1 MDGHGER
8 TTDVPVD
15 GQRRPP
21 VAVPAGSVP
30 GVGPSDVELLR
41 AHVAGDRYAF
51 TELFH
56 RHRDRLWAV
65 ALRTVGDRE
74 EAADA
79 LQDALLSAHRA
90 AARFRGDSAVTTW
103 LHRIVVNA
111 CLDRIRRRQA
121 HPTVPLP
128 DGTYGP
134 DDGPSTGGVEPAAPV
149 QDHDTALVVRQALAE
164 LPVEQR
170 AALVLV
176 DVQGYPVAEVARIL
190 DVAEGTVKSR
200 CARGRAR
207 LAVAL
212 GHLRTGVVPG
222 GTADERPNLRS
233 GRVAPPRDGRAGT
246 RGRDAAG
253 PDGGSMA
260 GPDVPVVTRGN
271 PRQVGGV
278 RSGSGHSRR
287 DANQEES

>member
-1 MDGHGER
+1 MDGRAAAE
-8 TTDVPVD
+8 DL
-15 GQRRPP
+15 
-21 VAVPAGSVP
+21 
-30 GVGPSDVELLR
+30 ELLR
-41 AHVAGDRYAF
+41 AHAAGDRDAF
-51 TELFH
+51 AELFH

-65 ALRTVGDRE
+65 ALRTLGDRE

-128 DGTYGP
+128 DGNRA
-134 DDGPSTGGVEPAAPV
+134 DDGTGGLEPAAPV
-149 QDHDTALVVRQALAE
+149 TDHDTVLVVREALAA
-164 LPVEQR
+164 LPLEQR

-190 DVAEGTVKSR
+190 GVAEGTVKSR

-207 LAVAL
+207 LAVLL
-212 GHLRTGVVPG
+212 GHLRPAAVATPSARPDPITPITGVPG
-222 GTADERPNLRS
+222 
-233 GRVAPPRDGRAGT
+233 
-246 RGRDAAG
+246 
-253 PDGGSMA
+253 
-260 GPDVPVVTRGN
+260 VTPGN
-271 PRQVGGV
+271 PDPVQGVG
-278 RSGSGHSRR
+278 SGSGRYRR
-287 DANQEES
+287 DANQEDT

>member
-1 MDGHGER
+1 M
-8 TTDVPVD
+8 T
-15 GQRRPP
+15 RPGP
-21 VAVPAGSVP
+21 GAAAGGGRPSVLP
-30 GVGPSDVELLR
+30 PDTGPLADASDADLLR
-41 AHVAGDRYAF
+41 AHVAGDRDAF
-51 TELFH
+51 AELFH

-65 ALRTVGDRE
+65 AVRTIGDRE

-128 DGTYGP
+128 DGHRSDEPGA
-134 DDGPSTGGVEPAAPV
+134 TGGVELAAPV
-149 QDHDTALVVRQALAE
+149 ADHDTALVVRQALAQ

-207 LAVAL
+207 LAVLL
-212 GHLRTGVVPG
+212 GHLRTGAEPPG
-222 GTADERPNLRS
+222 G
-233 GRVAPPRDGRAGT
+233 PPTGGGRAG
-246 RGRDAAG
+246 
-253 PDGGSMA
+253 S
-260 GPDVPVVTRGN
+260 GPDVPDVTGGN
-271 PRQVGGV
+271 PQPPDGVG
-278 RSGSGHSRR
+278 SGSGRSRPTDQR
-287 DANQEES
+287 EDS

>member
-1 MDGHGER
+1 MVMAGRGGR
-8 TTDVPVD
+8 TPDPAT
-15 GQRRPP
+15 GSLPP
-21 VAVPAGSVP
+21 VALSAAEA
-30 GVGPSDVELLR
+30 SDLDLLR
-41 AHVAGDRYAF
+41 AHVTGDRDAF
-51 TELFH
+51 TELLH

-65 ALRTVGDRE
+65 ALRTLGDRE

-128 DGTYGP
+128 DGTRTEEG
-134 DDGPSTGGVEPAAPV
+134 TGGVEPAAPAT
-149 QDHDTALVVRQALAE
+149 DHDTALVVRQALAT

-190 DVAEGTVKSR
+190 GVAEGTVKSR

-207 LAVAL
+207 LAVQL
-212 GHLRTGVVPG
+212 GHLRTGVDPAPPGPDPAGRDVPG
-222 GTADERPNLRS
+222 
-233 GRVAPPRDGRAGT
+233 
-246 RGRDAAG
+246 
-253 PDGGSMA
+253 
-260 GPDVPVVTRGN
+260 VTIGN
-271 PRQVGGV
+271 PRTPDGV
-278 RSGSGHSRR
+278 RSGSGRSRR
-287 DANQEES
+287 DANQEDT